1 MPLFFFELSGEHDAM
16 CAAEAIRCMEA
27 ETDSFCIAARG
38 PGYIIGSFDDK
49 FSTPIANRISLT
61 HCLGHYL
68 GSFDINDLSEMD
80 SIKIPD
86 GSFAIRVKRFKGMM
100 KNIDSQVIIRKLGNI
115 LSKKNDVN
123 LERPDHEVRVLIS
136 DRLHIFLNDNKID
149 RNIFETRKI
158 GKRPFFSPISIHPKY
173 ARALINL
180 TGVKKG
186 DTILDPFCG
195 TGGIV
200 IEAGLMGVKVIAS
213 DFDPRMIVG
222 TLENMRCYGLNI
234 YDYDVLDI
242 SEIAKRFDCVDAVV
256 TDPPYGRSTNTGGE
270 NIKSIYKRAMTSFN
284 DILKPGGCVGVIFP
298 NLIDDSRL
306 ILQQMFIQK
315 VHRSLSRHYH
325 IFEKKV

>member
-1 MPLFFFELSGEHDAM
+1 MPLFFFELSGEHDTM
-16 CAAEAIRCMEA
+16 CAAEAVRCIET
-27 ETDSFCIAARG
+27 ETDSFCIVAQG

-49 FSTPIANRISLT
+49 FSIPIANRISLT
-61 HCLGHYL
+61 RCFGHYL
-68 GSFDINDLSEMD
+68 GSFDVNNLLNVD
-80 SIKIPD
+80 SIKIPE

-100 KNIDSQVIIRKLGNI
+100 KSIDSQVIIKKLGDI
-115 LSKKNDVN
+115 LSKKNDVD
-123 LERPDHEVRVLIS
+123 LERPDHEVHILIS
-136 DRLHIFLNDNKID
+136 DRLHIFLNNNMIN

-213 DFDPRMIVG
+213 DFDPKMIAG
-222 TLENMRCYGLNI
+222 TLENMNHYGLNM
-234 YDYDVLDI
+234 YDYDVLDVSDI
-242 SEIAKRFDCVDAVV
+242 TKRFDDVDAVV
-256 TDPPYGRSTNTGGE
+256 TDPPYGRSTSTGGE
-270 NIKSIYKRAMTSFN
+270 SIESIYKRAMMSFN
-284 DILKPGGCVGVIFP
+284 DILKPGGYAGVIFP
-298 NLIDDSRL
+298 NPIDDSRL

-315 VHRSLSRHYH
+315 VHGSLSRHYH
-325 IFEKKV
+325 IFEKRA